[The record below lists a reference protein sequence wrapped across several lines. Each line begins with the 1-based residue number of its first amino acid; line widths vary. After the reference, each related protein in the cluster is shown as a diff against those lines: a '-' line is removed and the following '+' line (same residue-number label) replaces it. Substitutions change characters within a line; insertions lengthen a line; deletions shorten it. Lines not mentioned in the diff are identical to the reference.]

1 MNQNSTTRL
10 YAAMGIAGQA
20 GCLTV
25 VLAVGALLVGVWL
38 DQVFGTRHIL
48 VLVCVAVS
56 VPINLVV
63 TLRLTQRM
71 IARVIP
77 PDKPKGSQNS
87 ASQNLQAR
95 PNVDDNEDQ

>member
-1 MNQNSTTRL
+1 
-10 YAAMGIAGQA
+10 MGIAGQA

-48 VLVCVAVS
+48 ALLCVVLS

-77 PDKPKGSQNS
+77 PDRPAGSKTSVPPKT
-87 ASQNLQAR
+87 
-95 PNVDDNEDQ
+95 DDNEDQ